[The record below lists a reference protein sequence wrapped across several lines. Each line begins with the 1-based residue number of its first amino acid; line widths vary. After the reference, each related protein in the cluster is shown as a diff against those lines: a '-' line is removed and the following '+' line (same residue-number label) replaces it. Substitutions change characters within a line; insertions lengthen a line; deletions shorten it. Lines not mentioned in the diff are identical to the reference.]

1 MCHASVTT
9 EITAAVDVRILT
21 ERASAQ
27 SISAST
33 LWLVPHGFNMK
44 TCGFTVQSDK
54 VEVVLPV
61 LQENWEEVKS
71 SILQSETVVITGLKL
86 SDCKIECFTS
96 STVAVDFSLGG

>member
-54 VEVVLPV
+54 VEVV
-61 LQENWEEVKS
+61 
-71 SILQSETVVITGLKL
+71 
-86 SDCKIECFTS
+86 SDCKIKCFTS
-96 STVAVDFSLGG
+96 ATVVVDFSLGG